1 MLTKGLSPLDPN
13 PETGVSLMPQISGEK
28 RTKEIAIRVTEDELV
43 ELKKRQQG
51 TTMAGWMRD
60 LGLGVTPMKPADPK
74 LVRALGRIGSNL
86 NQVTKHVNI
95 DKTLDES
102 VLEQIKTIRA
112 SIDALLDEHLRG
124 ES

>member
-1 MLTKGLSPLDPN
+1 
-13 PETGVSLMPQISGEK
+13 MPPISGKK
-28 RTKEIAIRVTEDELV
+28 RTKEIAIRVTEDELAA
-43 ELKKRQQG
+43 LKKRQQG
-51 TTMAGWMRD
+51 TTMAGWMRG
-60 LGLGVTPMKPADPK
+60 LGLGVTPMKPADPE

-95 DKTLDES
+95 DKALDEN
-102 VLEQIKTIRA
+102 VLEQIKAIRV

>member
-1 MLTKGLSPLDPN
+1 
-13 PETGVSLMPQISGEK
+13 MPQISGQK
-28 RTKEIAIRVTEDELV
+28 RTKEIAIRVTDNELR

-51 TTMAGWMRD
+51 KTMAGWMRD
-60 LGLGVTPMKPADPK
+60 LGLGVTPMKPADPE

-95 DKTLDES
+95 NEQVDAN
-102 VLEQIKTIRA
+102 VLEQIKAIRV
-112 SIDALLDEHLRG
+112 SIDALLNEHLRG

>member
-1 MLTKGLSPLDPN
+1 
-13 PETGVSLMPQISGEK
+13 MPQISGQK
-28 RTKEIAIRVTEDELV
+28 RTKEIAIRVTDNELR

-51 TTMAGWMRD
+51 KTMAGWMRD
-60 LGLGVTPMKPADPK
+60 LGLGVTPMKPADPE

-95 DKTLDES
+95 NEQVDAN
-102 VLEQIKTIRA
+102 VLEQIKAIRA
-112 SIDALLDEHLRG
+112 SIDALLNEHLRG

>member
-1 MLTKGLSPLDPN
+1 
-13 PETGVSLMPQISGEK
+13 MPPISGQK
-28 RTKEIAIRVTEDELV
+28 RTKEIAIRVTDNELR

-60 LGLGVTPMKPADPK
+60 LGLAVTPMKPADPE

-95 DKTLDES
+95 DKQLDGN
-102 VLEQIKTIRA
+102 VLEQIKAIRT
-112 SIDALLDEHLRG
+112 SIDALLNEHLRG
-124 ES
+124 EG

>member
-1 MLTKGLSPLDPN
+1 
-13 PETGVSLMPQISGEK
+13 MPPISSKK
-28 RTKEIAIRVTEDELV
+28 RTKEIAIRVTEDELA

-60 LGLGVTPMKPADPK
+60 LGLGVTPMKPADPE

-86 NQVTKHVNI
+86 NQLTKHVNI
-95 DKTLDES
+95 DKTLDEK
-102 VLEQIKTIRA
+102 VLEQIKAIRV

-124 ES
+124 EA

>member
-1 MLTKGLSPLDPN
+1 
-13 PETGVSLMPQISGEK
+13 MPQISGEK
-28 RTKEIAIRVTEDELV
+28 RIKEITIRVTEDELA

-60 LGLGVTPMKPADPK
+60 LGLRVTPMKPADPQ

-95 DKTLDES
+95 NKQVDEN
-102 VLEQIKTIRA
+102 VLEQIKAIRA

>member
-1 MLTKGLSPLDPN
+1 
-13 PETGVSLMPQISGEK
+13 MPQISGQK
-28 RTKEIAIRVTEDELV
+28 RTKEIAIRVTEDELA

-60 LGLGVTPMKPADPK
+60 LGLGVTPMKPADPE

-95 DKTLDES
+95 DKQLDRS
-102 VLEQIKTIRA
+102 VLEQIKAIRA
-112 SIDALLDEHLRG
+112 SIDALLDEHFRG
-124 ES
+124 EK

>member
-1 MLTKGLSPLDPN
+1 
-13 PETGVSLMPQISGEK
+13 MPPISGKK
-28 RTKEIAIRVTEDELV
+28 RTKEIAIRVTEDELAA
-43 ELKKRQQG
+43 LKKRQQG

-60 LGLGVTPMKPADPK
+60 LGLGVTPMKPADPQ

-95 DKTLDES
+95 DKTLDEN
-102 VLEQIKTIRA
+102 VLEQIKDIRA

>member
-1 MLTKGLSPLDPN
+1 
-13 PETGVSLMPQISGEK
+13 MPQISGQK
-28 RTKEIAIRVTEDELV
+28 RTKEIAIRVTEDELA

-60 LGLGVTPMKPADPK
+60 LGLGVTPMKPADPE

-86 NQVTKHVNI
+86 NQLTKHVNI
-95 DKTLDES
+95 NKQVDEN
-102 VLEQIKTIRA
+102 VLEQIKEIRA

-124 ES
+124 EE

>member
-1 MLTKGLSPLDPN
+1 
-13 PETGVSLMPQISGEK
+13 MPQISGQK
-28 RTKEIAIRVTEDELV
+28 RTKEIAIRVTEDELA

-60 LGLGVTPMKPADPK
+60 LGLGVTPMKPADPE

-86 NQVTKHVNI
+86 NQLTKHVNI
-95 DKTLDES
+95 NKQVDEN
-102 VLEQIKTIRA
+102 VLEQIKVIRA

-124 ES
+124 EE

>member
-1 MLTKGLSPLDPN
+1 
-13 PETGVSLMPQISGEK
+13 MPKISRDK
-28 RTKEIAIRVTEDELV
+28 RDKEITIRVSEDELT

-60 LGLGVTPMKPADPK
+60 LGLGVTPMKPADPE

-95 DKTLDES
+95 DKTIDKS
-102 VLEQIKTIRA
+102 VLEQITAIRA
-112 SIDALLDEHLRG
+112 TINALLDDHLRG
-124 ES
+124 EP

>member
-1 MLTKGLSPLDPN
+1 
-13 PETGVSLMPQISGEK
+13 MPPISGQK
-28 RTKEIAIRVTEDELV
+28 RTKEIAIRVTEDELA

-60 LGLGVTPMKPADPK
+60 LGLGVTPMKPADPE

-86 NQVTKHVNI
+86 NQLTKHVNI
-95 DKTLDES
+95 NEQVDAN
-102 VLEQIKTIRA
+102 VLEQIKAIRT
-112 SIDALLDEHLRG
+112 SIDALLNEHLRG

>member
-1 MLTKGLSPLDPN
+1 
-13 PETGVSLMPQISGEK
+13 MPQISGQK
-28 RTKEIAIRVTEDELV
+28 RTKEIAIRVTDNELR

-51 TTMAGWMRD
+51 KTMAGWMRD
-60 LGLGVTPMKPADPK
+60 LGLGVTPMKPADPE

-95 DKTLDES
+95 DKALDEN
-102 VLEQIKTIRA
+102 VLEQIKAIRV
-112 SIDALLDEHLRG
+112 SIDALLNEHLRG

>member
-1 MLTKGLSPLDPN
+1 
-13 PETGVSLMPQISGEK
+13 MPKISSEK
-28 RTKEIAIRVTEDELV
+28 RTKEIAIRVTEDELA

-60 LGLGVTPMKPADPK
+60 LGLGVTPMKPADPE

-86 NQVTKHVNI
+86 NQVAKHVNI
-95 DKTLDES
+95 DKALDEN
-102 VLEQIKTIRA
+102 VLEQIKAIRV
-112 SIDALLDEHLRG
+112 SIDALLNEHLRG

>member
-1 MLTKGLSPLDPN
+1 
-13 PETGVSLMPQISGEK
+13 MPKISSEK
-28 RTKEIAIRVTEDELV
+28 RTKEIAIRVTEDELA

-60 LGLGVTPMKPADPK
+60 LGLGVTPMKPADPQ

-95 DKTLDES
+95 DKTLDEN
-102 VLEQIKTIRA
+102 VLEQIKAIRT
-112 SIDALLDEHLRG
+112 SIDALLNEHLRG
-124 ES
+124 EG

>member
-1 MLTKGLSPLDPN
+1 
-13 PETGVSLMPQISGEK
+13 MPQISGEK
-28 RTKEIAIRVTEDELV
+28 RTKEIAIRVTEDELA

-60 LGLGVTPMKPADPK
+60 LGLGVTPMQPADPQ

-95 DKTLDES
+95 DKTLDEN
-102 VLEQIKTIRA
+102 VLEQIKAIRT
-112 SIDALLDEHLRG
+112 SIDALLNEHLRG
-124 ES
+124 EG

>member
-1 MLTKGLSPLDPN
+1 
-13 PETGVSLMPQISGEK
+13 MPPISGQK
-28 RTKEIAIRVTEDELV
+28 RTKEIAIRVTDNELR

-60 LGLGVTPMKPADPK
+60 LGLGVTPMKPADPE

-95 DKTLDES
+95 DKQLDGN
-102 VLEQIKTIRA
+102 VLEQIKAIRT
-112 SIDALLDEHLRG
+112 SIDALLNEHLRG
-124 ES
+124 EG

>member
-1 MLTKGLSPLDPN
+1 
-13 PETGVSLMPQISGEK
+13 MPQISGEK
-28 RTKEIAIRVTEDELV
+28 RTKEIAIRVTEDELAK
-43 ELKKRQQG
+43 LKKRQQG

-60 LGLGVTPMKPADPK
+60 LGLGVTPMKPADPQ

-95 DKTLDES
+95 DKTLDEN
-102 VLEQIKTIRA
+102 VLEQIKDIRA

>member
-1 MLTKGLSPLDPN
+1 
-13 PETGVSLMPQISGEK
+13 MPQISGQK
-28 RTKEIAIRVTEDELV
+28 RTKEIAIRVTEDELAA
-43 ELKKRQQG
+43 LKKRQQG

-60 LGLGVTPMKPADPK
+60 LGLGVTPMKPADPE

-95 DKTLDES
+95 DKQLDGN
-102 VLEQIKTIRA
+102 VLEQIKAIRA

-124 ES
+124 EP

>member
-1 MLTKGLSPLDPN
+1 
-13 PETGVSLMPQISGEK
+13 MPPISGQK
-28 RTKEIAIRVTEDELV
+28 RTKEIAIRVTDNELR

-60 LGLGVTPMKPADPK
+60 LGLGVTPMKPADPQ

-102 VLEQIKTIRA
+102 VLEQIKAIRA

>member
-1 MLTKGLSPLDPN
+1 MAK
-13 PETGVSLMPQISGEK
+13 
-28 RTKEIAIRVTEDELV
+28 
-43 ELKKRQQG
+43 LKKRQQG

-60 LGLGVTPMKPADPK
+60 LGLGVTPMKPADPQ

-95 DKTLDES
+95 DKTLDEN
-102 VLEQIKTIRA
+102 VLEQIKDIRA

>member
-1 MLTKGLSPLDPN
+1 
-13 PETGVSLMPQISGEK
+13 
-28 RTKEIAIRVTEDELV
+28 
-43 ELKKRQQG
+43 
-51 TTMAGWMRD
+51 
-60 LGLGVTPMKPADPK
+60 MKPADPQ

-95 DKTLDES
+95 DKTLDEN
-102 VLEQIKTIRA
+102 VLEQIKDIRA

>member
-1 MLTKGLSPLDPN
+1 
-13 PETGVSLMPQISGEK
+13 MPQISGEK
-28 RTKEIAIRVTEDELV
+28 RTKEIAIRVTEDELAK
-43 ELKKRQQG
+43 LKKRQQG

-60 LGLGVTPMKPADPK
+60 LGLGVTPMKPADPQ

-95 DKTLDES
+95 DKTLDEN
-102 VLEQIKTIRA
+102 VLEQIKAIRT

>member
-1 MLTKGLSPLDPN
+1 
-13 PETGVSLMPQISGEK
+13 MPPISGQK
-28 RTKEIAIRVTEDELV
+28 RTKEIAIRVTDNELR

-60 LGLGVTPMKPADPK
+60 LGLGVTPMKPADPE

-95 DKTLDES
+95 DKQLDGN
-102 VLEQIKTIRA
+102 VLEQIKAIRA
-112 SIDALLDEHLRG
+112 SINALLDEHLRG
-124 ES
+124 EP

>member
-1 MLTKGLSPLDPN
+1 MQKRSRD
-13 PETGVSLMPQISGEK
+13 K
-28 RTKEIAIRVTEDELV
+28 RTKEITIRVTETELA

-60 LGLGVTPMKPADPK
+60 LGLGVTPMKLADPE

-95 DKTLDES
+95 DKTIDES
-102 VLEQIKTIRA
+102 VLEQIKAIRI
-112 SIDALLDEHLRG
+112 SMNALLDDHLRG
-124 ES
+124 EL